1 MERQKVTRNT
11 HRSIARRQ
19 TPEGEER
26 QELVRDAQAD
36 RTGTMG
42 QEEHRNSEP
51 SPTTGEEAKPHSP
64 QVGSA

>member
-1 MERQKVTRNT
+1 MERQVTRNT

-19 TPEGEER
+19 TPQREER
-26 QELVRDAQAD
+26 QELVPDALAD

-42 QEEHRNSEP
+42 QEEHRNSDP
-51 SPTTGEEAKPHSP
+51 SLTTGEEAKPHSP